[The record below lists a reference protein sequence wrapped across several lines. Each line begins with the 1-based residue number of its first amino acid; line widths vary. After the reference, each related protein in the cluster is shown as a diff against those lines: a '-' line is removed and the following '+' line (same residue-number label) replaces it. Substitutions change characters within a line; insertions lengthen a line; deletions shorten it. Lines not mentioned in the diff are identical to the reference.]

1 MLDPIVSFV
10 TKIFELIGR
19 GFGQVIAW
27 LLFPFIW
34 VRALYKRTHGI
45 MKVLLAILLL
55 CIIIPYGWFF
65 WNVAWIRNFDV
76 NYTDKIQFEK
86 FTVSAGGTVTIDGNA
101 GAEKTCGRSAIVD
114 VEIEL
119 LDFSVNQNAW
129 MSATLL
135 YKLGLF
141 GVVTWDATPWMDNKA
156 SFQRGVHRAITS
168 TSIELQE
175 TLGRV
180 RGTSERDGNLNNA
193 LSNIQI
199 SEFNWYMGLNPP
211 GVKQT
216 SWASYRQAIKEF
228 KKYNDRLESC
238 GAFFDARADNL
249 SALLDRIAKDIGSTT
264 AVIKDRAEQ
273 YDSGWFDTRADNVF
287 MGALGQLYGYAGV
300 LRAARV
306 DFQDIIENR
315 ALGSLWDNMLSQID
329 SAIELDPLIISNGKE
344 DGFIMP
350 THLTTMGF
358 YILRVRTNL
367 TEMRDVLKH

>member
-10 TKIFELIGR
+10 TKIFTLIGH
-19 GFGQVIAW
+19 GFGLAIAW
-27 LLFPFIW
+27 LLFPFVW
-34 VRALYKRTHGI
+34 VQNFYKRTHGI
-45 MKVLLAILLL
+45 LKVLLAILLL

-65 WNVAWIRNFDV
+65 WNVAWIRNYDI
-76 NYTDKIQFEK
+76 NYTDKIHFEE
-86 FTVSAGGTVTIDGNA
+86 FTVSAGEAVTIDGNSSA
-101 GAEKTCGRSAIVD
+101 NKTCGRSAIVD

-119 LDFSVNQNAW
+119 LDFNVNQNSW
-129 MSATLL
+129 ISGSLP

-141 GVVTWDATPWMDNKA
+141 GVFSWDATPWFDNKA

-175 TLGRV
+175 SLGRI
-180 RGTSERDGNLNNA
+180 RGTSERDRDLNNA
-193 LSNIQI
+193 LSNIQV
-199 SEFNWYMGLNPP
+199 SEFNWYVGLNPP
-211 GVKQT
+211 GVKPI
-216 SWASYRQAIKEF
+216 SWSSYRQAMKEF
-228 KKYNDRLESC
+228 KKYNTRLESC

-264 AVIKDRAEQ
+264 AVIKNRAEQ
-273 YDSGWFDTRADNVF
+273 YNSGWFDTRADNVF

-306 DFQDIIENR
+306 DFRDIIENR
-315 ALGSLWDNMLSQID
+315 ALDSLWDNMLSQLD
-329 SAIELDPLIISNGKE
+329 SALELNPLIISNGKE